1 MQRSMM
7 LLVVSMLATMA
18 VIPVR
23 VGHAADESLTVV
35 VRFYPTPGREDEL
48 RTRLTRL
55 RDFVHRNNPGVL
67 YKLYRSAKP
76 PVVFILYEIFPSQAS
91 FDNQSKYIFP
101 AFQKENGPV
110 PEGIV
115 TRPVEQEMLREVDN

>member
-55 RDFVHRNNPGVL
+55 RDFVHTNNH
-67 YKLYRSAKP
+67 KLYRSAKP
-76 PVVFILYEIFPSQAS
+76 PVVFILYEIFPSQVS
-91 FDNQSKYIFP
+91 FDNQAKYVFP

-110 PEGIV
+110 PEDIV
-115 TRPVEQEMLREVDN
+115 TRPVEQEMFREVDN